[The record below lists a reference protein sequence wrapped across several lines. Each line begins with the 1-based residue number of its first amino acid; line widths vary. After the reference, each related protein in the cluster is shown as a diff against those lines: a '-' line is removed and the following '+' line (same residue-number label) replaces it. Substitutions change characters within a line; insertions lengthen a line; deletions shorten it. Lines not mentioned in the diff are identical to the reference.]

1 MRRRDFITF
10 LGCAA
15 SMLSAMVG
23 AVKAQGNVKRIAIL
37 GPAEEPRYSQV
48 VGGLKRGL
56 RDHGYAD
63 TALEI
68 IESKVTRGDSS
79 EGRVSVVATVR
90 QGAAVLFVIGSELAR
105 VARQVST
112 ELPIVFI
119 TPGDPVAAGLVA
131 SLARPGGNT
140 TAMTF
145 EFPELSAKRLEL
157 LKEIAP
163 QARRVLVLYDPGD
176 ASPRQGL
183 ASAREAAPQLGMTL
197 VEREA
202 RHSADISRVLG
213 ALGDADA
220 VLTIPGGVTS
230 AHYQEIIGAANI
242 RRLPTFFHSRTG
254 STSEA
259 LASYGASDLDIAR
272 EAARLVDK
280 ILKGEKAGDLPVERP
295 TKFELVINLKTAKML
310 GLEIPPTLL
319 ARADR
324 VIE

>member
-1 MRRRDFITF
+1 MRRREFITL

-15 SMLSAMVG
+15 AMPSAT
-23 AVKAQGNVKRIAIL
+23 KAQGNVKRIAIL

-56 RDHGYAD
+56 RDQGYAD
-63 TALEI
+63 TTLDI
-68 IESKVTRGDSS
+68 IENKVARGDNS
-79 EGRVSVVATVR
+79 GATASVAQAMQ
-90 QGAAVLFVIGSELAR
+90 QGVVVLFVIGSELAR
-105 VARQVST
+105 IARQVST
-112 ELPIVFI
+112 DLPIVFI

-157 LKEIAP
+157 LKAVAP
-163 QARRVLVLYDPGD
+163 EARRVLVLYDPSD
-176 ASPRQGL
+176 ESPRQGL
-183 ASAREAAPQLGMTL
+183 ASAREAAPQLAMTL
-197 VEREA
+197 VERQT
-202 RHSADISRVLG
+202 RHSADISRVLE
-213 ALGDADA
+213 ALGEADA
-220 VLTIPGGVTS
+220 VLTIPGGATS
-230 AHYQEIIGAANI
+230 AHYLEIIGAANT
-242 RRLPTFFHSRTG
+242 RSLPTFFHSRTG

-272 EAARLVDK
+272 EAARLVDR

-295 TKFELVINLKTAKML
+295 TKFEFVINLKTAKTIGLDISPML
-310 GLEIPPTLL
+310 I

>member
-1 MRRRDFITF
+1 VRRRDFITL
-10 LGCAA
+10 LGGAA
-15 SMLSAMVG
+15 VMPSA
-23 AVKAQGNVKRIAIL
+23 AQAQGNVKHIAIL

-48 VGGLKRGL
+48 VGGLRRGL
-56 RDHGYAD
+56 RDQGYAD
-63 TALEI
+63 AGLDIVER
-68 IESKVTRGDSS
+68 KVARGDSV
-79 EGRVSVVATVR
+79 GATASVAQAIQ
-90 QGAAVLFVIGSELAR
+90 QGVVVLFVIGSELAR
-105 VARQVST
+105 VARQVSSD
-112 ELPIVFI
+112 LPIVFI

-131 SLARPGGNT
+131 SMARPGGNT

-157 LKEIAP
+157 LKALSP
-163 QARRVLVLYDPGD
+163 QARRVLVLYDPSD

-183 ASAREAAPQLGMTL
+183 ASAREAASQLAMTL
-197 VEREA
+197 VERET
-202 RHSADISRVLG
+202 RHSDDISRVLE
-213 ALGDADA
+213 ALGEADA
-220 VLTIPGGVTS
+220 VLAIPGGATS
-230 AHYQEIIGAANI
+230 AHYPEIIGAANT

-272 EAARLVDK
+272 EAARLIDK

-295 TKFELVINLKTAKML
+295 TKFEFVINLKTAKVIGLDVPPML
-310 GLEIPPTLL
+310 I